1 MDASSI
7 CWHNGSTRQKGSGLV
22 ISITNKTASFLWK
35 NAWRIV
41 LKRSFPVGSS
51 HSTIKYGTS
60 STNTWIRLKSTPMA
74 AMKSLSRKVS
84 ETNRVTMLL
93 LPLCGGPQRA
103 TFNLI
108 LSLEVSDPSSRKI
121 WTWRLCCKRWRSITS
136 PTSPLE
142 NNVCK
147 TSVSAKILPWYINFR
162 FTRRRCGSCAKAVRM
177 SRTKAVPG
185 RVTSPNKAPES
196 WWILKV

>member
-7 CWHNGSTRQKGSGLV
+7 CRHHGSSREKGSGLV
-22 ISITNKTASFLWK
+22 ISITNKTASFPCT
-35 NAWRIV
+35 NDWRTQQPGI
-41 LKRSFPVGSS
+41 S
-51 HSTIKYGTS
+51 HSKMRYRTS
-60 STNTWIRLKSTPMA
+60 SANTWIRLKSTPVDVLR
-74 AMKSLSRKVS
+74 SVPRKVS

-121 WTWRLCCKRWRSITS
+121 WTRRLCCKRWRSITS

-162 FTRRRCGSCAKAVRM
+162 FTRKRCGSCAKAVRM